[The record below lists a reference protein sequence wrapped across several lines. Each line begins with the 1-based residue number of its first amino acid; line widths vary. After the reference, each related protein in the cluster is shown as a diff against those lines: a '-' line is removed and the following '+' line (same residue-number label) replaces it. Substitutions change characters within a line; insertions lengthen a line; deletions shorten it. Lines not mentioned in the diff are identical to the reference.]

1 MSGVLRRAYY
11 VVHTFGFEFGVGM
24 TTRRREKRDEG
35 VTKARGDGSFDRLR
49 MTPGGNDVASRGD
62 SPSEGAAGAEVE
74 DVVSGFHPVI
84 GAWFRRRFAGP
95 TDAQS
100 AGWPEIRSGKD
111 VLIAAPTGSGKTLA
125 AFLCGI
131 DALVRQAEAGELD
144 EATTQIVYV
153 SPLKALGN
161 DIQRN
166 LEAPLEE
173 LAAVAAE
180 MGYAGGGHTGIR
192 AYGQA
197 AAGVDTAL
205 EAEAEGGSEPR
216 PEGQGLAADG
226 SFEGINVGSALTR
239 MGEAGVWPEITVGLR
254 TGDTPQKDRQAF
266 IRRPPHILITTP
278 ESLYLMLTA
287 QRSRETLRKVQTVIV
302 DEIHALARDKRGS
315 HLGLSLARL
324 DHVCVSRPARIGLSA
339 TQRPVEEIAA
349 FLVGTQAGEIKV
361 AGQKTDALRVPQG
374 ERLSGDGQSG
384 NRASRQGARK
394 AVQAFEAE
402 RDSVPG
408 PEGRGLAAD
417 GAAGEAWSAGR
428 GVEPR
433 PEGQSLTA
441 NEAPVHSVAQRPH
454 PSPLPKG
461 EGTGTRGEEVRGI
474 GETAG
479 SPPHPNPLPQGRGDE
494 LVKGERAPGCSIV
507 DLGHQ
512 RDIELHVEVPPS
524 DLEAV
529 APREQWADIYDRVAG
544 LVRAHRTTL
553 VFVNT
558 RRLSERV
565 AHHLRERLGEEAV
578 ASHHGSLSKERRLRV
593 EQRLKAGD
601 LQALVCTA
609 SLELGIDIGSIDLV
623 CQIGSP
629 RSVATFLQRVGRSGH
644 ALGLRPQGRLF
655 PTSRDELIE
664 CAALIRAVKAGRLD
678 RIVQPV
684 APLDILAQQIVAECA
699 CEDWAEDDLYDLV
712 RRAWQYRDLSREDFD
727 EVIEMLS
734 EGVGEGAERAPPQIH
749 RDRINRVVRGR
760 RGSRMTA
767 ILNGGAIPEMADYK
781 VVAEPD
787 DMTVGTVNEDWAIE
801 SMAGDIFLLG
811 SHSWRITRVGQGE
824 VRVQDA
830 QGLPPTIPFWLG
842 EAPGRTVELSQ
853 EVGRLRQDVID
864 GLGIADGGV
873 SGELRGDGSSLRE
886 DDGQSGNRA
895 IGQAAA
901 EADEAEGGDEAVDGD
916 EAVGGAEPRPEGQSL
931 TADEAPVHSVA
942 QRSLPKGEG
951 TRSEEVRGIGE
962 TAGRPPH
969 PNPLPRGRGDKMVER
984 EGTLTSESQALIGVS
999 GGGESEPRPEGLGLG
1014 VEVASGGVGAVS
1026 RWMQDECGLDEI
1038 GALQIIDYLRA
1049 ARDALGVLPT
1059 DRDVVFERFFD
1070 ETGGMQLVVHAPFGA
1085 RINRAW
1091 GLTLRKRFCVRFD
1104 FELQAAASD
1113 DSIVLSLGPQH
1124 SFPLEESFSYVT
1136 SRNAEA
1142 SLKQAVLYAPVFP
1155 VRWRWDA
1162 GRALAV
1168 PRFTGA
1174 RKVPPPIQRMRA
1186 DDLLASVFPA
1196 QVGCQ
1201 ENVTGPLEIP
1211 DHPLV
1216 RQTVQDC
1223 LHEAMDLDGLVGVLE
1238 RIEAGEIRLHA
1249 IDTLE
1254 PSPMAHE
1261 ILSGKPYTYLDDAPL
1276 EERRT
1281 RAVTLRR
1288 ALPENARELGALD
1301 QDAIDRVREEA
1312 WPLPRDA
1319 EEAHDALLS
1328 LVAVPVGDAL
1338 EWSGW
1343 VDELV
1348 AAGRA
1353 GRVTSPP
1360 SPLSLRGEGESQL
1373 AGRQLWFAAENLE
1386 LLRLLWPEGVVEP
1399 ELDVPEAALVRVE
1412 DRDEARQRLIR
1423 GWTEAA
1429 GPVSASGLG
1438 ARLGLRA
1445 EDVDR
1450 GLRQVESLGFV
1461 LRGRFSPGV
1470 EDDEFC
1476 DRRLLAR
1483 IHRYTLDRLR
1493 REIDPVSQQDFMR
1506 FLLRWQHLTPDTKLA
1521 GKQGVRQA
1529 IARLEGFEA
1538 PAGAW
1543 ERELLASR
1551 LSDYRSSWLDE
1562 LCLQGDVAWARLT
1575 PRKVA
1580 AGKTTTASA
1589 SRSTPVSLTLRG
1601 DMPALLMAVRH
1612 GQGNRAIGQSGKAT
1626 GTRGEA
1632 RGAGRGVEPRPEGE
1646 GLPAG
1651 GPKSGAA
1658 AEIHELLQSRGAL
1671 FFDEIVNGVRRLRSD
1686 VERGL
1691 RELVAWG
1698 LVTADGFQGLRQL
1711 SGKAAHSG
1719 RRRSSE
1725 SSYGGGAFFTGSGP
1739 AGRWALV
1746 PSFEAGEDDYDELAE
1761 SAAKVLLQRYG
1772 VVMRDL
1778 YARESFSLPWRDVL
1792 RALRRL
1798 EARGTV
1804 RGGRFVTGPAGEQ
1817 YALPEAVDALRRVRR
1832 EERKEERVWVSA
1844 IDPLNLAG
1852 VLLPGGRVP
1861 AHAGNAVL
1869 YVDGLPQADEASSG
1883 VKTPVGT
1890 RLPRLEVGAR

>member
-1 MSGVLRRAYY
+1 
-11 VVHTFGFEFGVGM
+11 M
-24 TTRRREKRDEG
+24 TD
-35 VTKARGDGSFDRLR
+35 
-49 MTPGGNDVASRGD
+49 
-62 SPSEGAAGAEVE
+62 
-74 DVVSGFHPVI
+74 DVVSSFHPVI
-84 GAWFRRRFAGP
+84 EAWFRRRFAGP
-95 TDAQS
+95 TDAQA
-100 AGWPEIRSGKD
+100 AGWPRIRAGGD

-131 DALVRQAEAGELD
+131 DGLVKEAGELTA
-144 EATTQIVYV
+144 ETRIVYV

-173 LAAVAAE
+173 LGAVAEE
-180 MGYAGGGHTGIR
+180 MG
-192 AYGQA
+192 A
-197 AAGVDTAL
+197 A
-205 EAEAEGGSEPR
+205 
-216 PEGQGLAADG
+216 
-226 SFEGINVGSALTR
+226 
-239 MGEAGVWPEITVGLR
+239 WPEIRVGLR
-254 TGDTPQKDRQAF
+254 TGDTPAKERQAF
-266 IRRPPHILITTP
+266 VKTPPHILITTP

-287 QRSRETLRKVQTVIV
+287 GKSRETLRKVRTVIV

-315 HLGLSLARL
+315 HLALSLARL
-324 DHVCVSRPARIGLSA
+324 DHVCESRPARIGLSA

-349 FLVGTQAGEIKV
+349 FLVGA
-361 AGQKTDALRVPQG
+361 AQKTTMKQSNNQTAEEPFPVP
-374 ERLSGDGQSG
+374 
-384 NRASRQGARK
+384 
-394 AVQAFEAE
+394 
-402 RDSVPG
+402 
-408 PEGRGLAAD
+408 
-417 GAAGEAWSAGR
+417 
-428 GVEPR
+428 
-433 PEGQSLTA
+433 
-441 NEAPVHSVAQRPH
+441 
-454 PSPLPKG
+454 
-461 EGTGTRGEEVRGI
+461 
-474 GETAG
+474 
-479 SPPHPNPLPQGRGDE
+479 
-494 LVKGERAPGCSIV
+494 CSIV

-512 RDIELHVEVPPS
+512 RDIELSIEVPPS

-529 APREQWADIYDRVAG
+529 AAREQWGDIYDRIAG

-565 AHHLRERLGEEAV
+565 AHNLRERLGEEAV
-578 ASHHGSLSKERRLRV
+578 ASHHGSLSKDRRLRV

-601 LQALVCTA
+601 LKALVCTA

-644 ALGLRPQGRLF
+644 ALGLKPQGRLF

-699 CEDWAEDDLYDLV
+699 CEDWGEDELYALM
-712 RRAWQYRDLSREDFD
+712 RRAYPFRDLSRDDFD
-727 EVIEMLS
+727 DIVEMLA
-734 EGVGEGAERAPPQIH
+734 EGVGQGAGRAPPLLH
-749 RDRINRVVRGR
+749 HDRINRVLRAR

-767 ILNGGAIPEMADYK
+767 ILNGGAIPEMADYR
-781 VVAEPD
+781 VIAEPD
-787 DMTVGTVNEDWAIE
+787 DTMVGTVNEDWAIE

-811 SHSWRITRVGQGE
+811 SHSWRIKRVAAGE
-824 VRVQDA
+824 VRVEDA
-830 QGLPPTIPFWLG
+830 RGAPPTIPFWLG

-853 EVGRLRQDVID
+853 EVGRLRQDV
-864 GLGIADGGV
+864 V
-873 SGELRGDGSSLRE
+873 
-886 DDGQSGNRA
+886 
-895 IGQAAA
+895 
-901 EADEAEGGDEAVDGD
+901 
-916 EAVGGAEPRPEGQSL
+916 
-931 TADEAPVHSVA
+931 
-942 QRSLPKGEG
+942 
-951 TRSEEVRGIGE
+951 
-962 TAGRPPH
+962 
-969 PNPLPRGRGDKMVER
+969 
-984 EGTLTSESQALIGVS
+984 
-999 GGGESEPRPEGLGLG
+999 EGLGD
-1014 VEVASGGVGAVS
+1014 VEALQE
-1026 RWMQDECGLDEI
+1026 RLTQECGLDAI

-1049 ARDALGVLPT
+1049 ARDALGVVPT
-1059 DRDVVFERFFD
+1059 DKEVVFERFFD

-1124 SFPLEESFSYVT
+1124 SFPLEESFTYVT
-1136 SRNAEA
+1136 PRNAEQ

-1168 PRFTGA
+1168 PRFQGA

-1186 DDLLASVFPA
+1186 DDLLAAVFPA

-1216 RQTVQDC
+1216 RQTVLDC
-1223 LHEAMDLDGLVGVLE
+1223 LHEAMDLNGLIGVLE
-1238 RIEAGEIRLHA
+1238 KVEAGEIRLHA

-1312 WPLPRDA
+1312 WPQPRDA
-1319 EEAHDALLS
+1319 EETHDALLG
-1328 LVAVPVGDAL
+1328 LVAMPASEVRA
-1338 EWSGW
+1338 WATW
-1343 VDELV
+1343 VEELI
-1348 AAGRA
+1348 ASGRA
-1353 GRVTSPP
+1353 SMLRIDGS
-1360 SPLSLRGEGESQL
+1360 SYESLRTSGESDPGHGYPL
-1373 AGRQLWFAAENLE
+1373 YFAAENLN
-1386 LLRLLWPEGVVEP
+1386 LIRMLWPEGMVEP
-1399 ELDVPEAALVRVE
+1399 ELRVPEAALTRVE
-1412 DRDEARQRLIR
+1412 DRDDARGRMIR

-1429 GPVSASGLG
+1429 GPVTASGLG
-1438 ARLGLRA
+1438 AKLGLRA

-1461 LRGRFSPGV
+1461 LRGRFSPGLA
-1470 EDDEFC
+1470 EDEYC
-1476 DRRLLAR
+1476 DRRLLSR

-1506 FLLRWQHLTPDTKLA
+1506 FLLGWQHLTPETKLA
-1521 GKQGVRQA
+1521 GKQGVRQV

-1543 ERELLASR
+1543 ERELLAAR
-1551 LSDYRSSWLDE
+1551 LHDYRSSWLDE
-1562 LCLQGDVAWARLT
+1562 LCLAGEVAWARLT
-1575 PRKVA
+1575 PRKASSA
-1580 AGKTTTASA
+1580 ATASA
-1589 SRSTPVSLTLRG
+1589 SRSTPVSLTLRP
-1601 DMPALLMAVRH
+1601 DLPTLLAAVRN
-1612 GQGNRAIGQSGKAT
+1612 GQELS
-1626 GTRGEA
+1626 
-1632 RGAGRGVEPRPEGE
+1632 
-1646 GLPAG
+1646 G
-1651 GPKSGAA
+1651 GPKAGAA
-1658 AEIHELLQSRGAL
+1658 AEIRELLQNRGAL
-1671 FFDEIVNGVRRLRSD
+1671 FFDEIVNGTRRLKSD

-1725 SSYGGGAFFTGSGP
+1725 ANYGAGGFFTGSGP
-1739 AGRWALV
+1739 AGRWAVV
-1746 PSFEAGEDDYDELAE
+1746 PNVALDIDGYDELAE
-1761 SAAKVLLQRYG
+1761 SVGRVLLQRYG
-1772 VVMRDL
+1772 VVFRDL
-1778 YARESFSLPWRDVL
+1778 WARESFSLPWRDVL
-1792 RALRRL
+1792 RALRRM
-1798 EARGTV
+1798 EARGVV
-1804 RGGRFVTGPAGEQ
+1804 RGGRFVTGPSGEQ

-1832 EERKEERVWVSA
+1832 TERKGERVWVSA

-1852 VLLPGGRVP
+1852 VILPGEKVAAQSGR
-1861 AHAGNAVL
+1861 GIL
-1869 YVDGLPQADEASSG
+1869 FVDGLPQVSSETAEAARG
-1883 VKTPVGT
+1883 AVKTPVPSKLT
-1890 RLPRLEVGAR
+1890 PRLAGKT